1 MLIHIANILIL
12 LSFLVKEIMYL
23 RLLSIFGGVAFI
35 GYFSL
40 NFETIQWSG
49 VLWNSLFIMIN
60 LYQIIQLIIE
70 RRPIKFNERELQIK
84 KIAFPDIS
92 DREWLDLLSIGKWKT
107 ISKSNYASSIFE
119 DCIIILSEGHLEIHH
134 SSEASTTLSVG
145 SLIGGIYYLTGEA
158 VSEDFSCQ
166 CDIEILTWNISDFR
180 IYVQSRPQVSAG
192 FQKLIGQ
199 EIIRQRA
206 S

>member
-23 RLLSIFGGVAFI
+23 RILSIFGGFAFI

-40 NFETIQWSG
+40 NFDTVQWSG
-49 VLWNSLFIMIN
+49 ILWNSFFILIN
-60 LYQIIQLIIE
+60 LYQVIQLIIE
-70 RRPIKFNERELQIK
+70 RRPIKFNERELQMK

-92 DREWLDLLSIGKWKT
+92 DREWLDLLNIGEWKT
-107 ISKSNYASSIFE
+107 IAKSNYTSSIFT
-119 DCIIILSEGHLEIHH
+119 DTIVILSDGNLKCSHINRT
-134 SSEASTTLSVG
+134 STNLSVG
-145 SLIGGIYYLTGEA
+145 SLIGGICYLTGET
-158 VSEDFSCQ
+158 VYEDISCSS
-166 CDIEILTWNISDFR
+166 DIEMLAWNISDFR
-180 IYVQSRPQVSAG
+180 VYVQSKPQVSAG

-199 EIIRQRA
+199 EIIRQRV